1 MKTEDLITML
11 ATNVE
16 PVDHRQLKRTVGVA
30 VMVGAAVA
38 LGAMLLLFGVRADLS
53 ATGAVAFLLLKLA
66 FMVALLVPASVYL
79 LRLARPGGERRVPMA
94 VVVAPFVAIVLLA
107 AISLAFAPIAHWDD
121 MIVGD
126 RWLECLVS
134 IPVIAIVPFAAI
146 ILALRR
152 AAPTDL
158 VRAGAL
164 GGLMAGAV
172 SATGYALHCMDD
184 SLPFVALWYGG
195 TIAICTL
202 AGALLGPRL
211 LRW

>member
-16 PVDHRQLKRTVGVA
+16 PVDHRQLERTVGVA
-30 VMVGAAVA
+30 VMLGAAVA
-38 LGAMLLLFGVRADLS
+38 LGAMLLVFGVRADLS
-53 ATGAVAFLLLKLA
+53 ATGPVAFLLLKLA

-79 LRLARPGGERRVPMA
+79 LRLARPGGERRTPMA
-94 VVVAPFVAIVLLA
+94 VVAAPFVAIVLLA
-107 AISLAFAPIAHWDD
+107 AISLAFAPITYWDD
-121 MIVGD
+121 MIGGD

-146 ILALRR
+146 IWALRR
-152 AAPTDL
+152 AAPTDP

-164 GGLMAGAV
+164 GGLAAGAV

-202 AGALLGPRL
+202 AGALVGPRL

>member
-1 MKTEDLITML
+1 MRTEDLIIML

-30 VMVGAAVA
+30 VLVGAAVA

-79 LRLARPGGERRVPMA
+79 LRLARPGGERRTPMA
-94 VVVAPFVAIVLLA
+94 VVAAPFVAIVSLA
-107 AISLAFAPIAHWDD
+107 AISLAFAPITYWED
-121 MIVGD
+121 MVVGD
-126 RWLECLVS
+126 RWLECLLS

-146 ILALRR
+146 IWALRK

-164 GGLMAGAV
+164 GGLMAGTV
-172 SATGYALHCMDD
+172 SATGYALHCVDD

-202 AGALLGPRL
+202 AGALVGPRL

>member
-16 PVDHRQLKRTVGVA
+16 SVDHRQLKRTVGVA
-30 VMVGAAVA
+30 IMVGAAVA
-38 LGAMLLLFGVRADLS
+38 LGAMLLLFGVRADLN
-53 ATGAVAFLLLKLA
+53 ATGAVLFLLLKLA

-79 LRLARPGGERRVPMA
+79 LRLARPGGERRTPMA
-94 VVVAPFVAIVLLA
+94 VVAAPFIAIILLA
-107 AISLAFAPIAHWDD
+107 AISLAFAPTTHWDD

-126 RWLECLVS
+126 RWLECFLS
-134 IPVIAIVPFAAI
+134 IPIIAIAPFATI
-146 ILALRR
+146 IWALRR
-152 AAPTDL
+152 AAPTEP

-164 GGLMAGAV
+164 GGLIAGAA

-195 TIAICTL
+195 TIAICTA

>member
-66 FMVALLVPASVYL
+66 FMAALLVPASVYL
-79 LRLARPGGERRVPMA
+79 LRLARPGGERRTPMA
-94 VVVAPFVAIVLLA
+94 VVAAPFVAIVLLA
-107 AISLAFAPIAHWDD
+107 AISLAFAPITHWDD

-146 ILALRR
+146 IWALRR

>member
-30 VMVGAAVA
+30 VVVGAAVA

-53 ATGAVAFLLLKLA
+53 ATGAVVFLLLKLA

-79 LRLARPGGERRVPMA
+79 LRLARPGGERRTPMA
-94 VVVAPFVAIVLLA
+94 VVVAPFVAIILLA
-107 AISLAFAPIAHWDD
+107 AISLAFAPITYWDD

-146 ILALRR
+146 IWARRLTRPGRAHSAASWLAL
-152 AAPTDL
+152 
-158 VRAGAL
+158 
-164 GGLMAGAV
+164 
-172 SATGYALHCMDD
+172 
-184 SLPFVALWYGG
+184 
-195 TIAICTL
+195 
-202 AGALLGPRL
+202 
-211 LRW
+211 

>member
-16 PVDHRQLKRTVGVA
+16 PVNHRQLKRTVGVA
-30 VMVGAAVA
+30 VMLGAAVA

-53 ATGAVAFLLLKLA
+53 ATGAVVFLLLKLA
-66 FMVALLVPASVYL
+66 FMVALLAPASVYL
-79 LRLARPGGERRVPMA
+79 LRLARPGGERRTPMA
-94 VVVAPFVAIVLLA
+94 VVATPFVAIVLLA
-107 AISLAFAPIAHWDD
+107 AISLAFAPITYWDD

-126 RWLECLVS
+126 RWLECLLS
-134 IPVIAIVPFAAI
+134 IPVIAVVPFAAI
-146 ILALRR
+146 IWALRR
-152 AAPTDL
+152 AAPTDP

-164 GGLMAGAV
+164 AGLIAGAV
-172 SATGYALHCMDD
+172 SATGYALHCVDD

-195 TIAICTL
+195 TIAICTI
-202 AGALLGPRL
+202 AGATLGPRL